1 MQVYT
6 VNFYDWHGHAFR
18 AGGHWWL
25 APRQISDHL
34 ELSWPRQQRKINRS
48 NLKAGTALRAVPASI
63 LDASGTALRAV
74 PHARKEQLM
83 LTMKMGHAGAWLLGI
98 EPLNVPEPKRA
109 RLIAMQEALLDALE
123 RQLAQVF
130 GLPGLAEAEDLRSLP
145 LPPFALSQMEPDACR
160 RAREAVLADRTAFQA
175 TQLLRIGLP
184 ATKVAPM
191 VRRSIYWTRAQQ
203 RSSRRIGLVPLTP
216 RDQRL
221 LEQPSLFGEG

>member
-1 MQVYT
+1 MQVYP

-25 APRQISDHL
+25 APRQISDYL
-34 ELSWPRQQRKINRS
+34 ELSWRRQERKINGS
-48 NLKAGTALRAVPASI
+48 NLKAGTALRAVPAI
-63 LDASGTALRAV
+63 DQKR
-74 PHARKEQLM
+74 QM
-83 LTMKMGHAGAWLLGI
+83 LTMKIGHVGAWLLGI
-98 EPLNVPEPKRA
+98 QPLNVPEPKRA

-145 LPPFALSQMEPDACR
+145 LPPFVLSQMEPDACR
-160 RAREAVLADRTAFQA
+160 RAREEVLGDRIAFQA

-191 VRRSIYWTRAQQ
+191 VRRSLYWTRAQQ
-203 RSSRRIGLVPLTP
+203 RTSRRIGLVPLTP